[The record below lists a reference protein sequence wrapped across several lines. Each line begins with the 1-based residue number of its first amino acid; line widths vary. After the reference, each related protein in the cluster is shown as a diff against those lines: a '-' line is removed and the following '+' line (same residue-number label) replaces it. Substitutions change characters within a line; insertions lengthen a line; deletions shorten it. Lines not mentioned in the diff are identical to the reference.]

1 VQAMAEG
8 GGTIACRG
16 ACAKLMQAAPARV
29 PAEATNRIAGTCEG
43 IGRITLRVASKGLAK
58 KKRMLSRYLAETPS
72 CLRWPANGIAWR
84 CAKVRDAQVPGS

>member
-1 VQAMAEG
+1 MQAMAEG

-58 KKRMLSRYLAETPS
+58 KKPDALALPS
-72 CLRWPANGIAWR
+72 
-84 CAKVRDAQVPGS
+84 RDAVLLALAR